1 MEITG
6 ELAAV
11 KPEKTGAIKKYYWLK
26 AFIIALLMGIAA
38 IIPHIIAGNGI
49 FILSNDY
56 GGLFVPQNILISD
69 TLKSGNLFWN
79 WSLDLGGNFMESLGV
94 GNIYTLILALFPSA
108 LVPFLMPWMTVLK
121 IAVSALTASLY
132 LKRHLKRDINVIICS
147 LLYAFSG
154 FQIASIM
161 YYIFADFI
169 SVFPLMLFG
178 LELLAE
184 EKKHGFLLLA
194 SFLNILQGGFVVFY
208 GQVLFLVI
216 YFILKYFNMAML
228 KDTKLFL
235 DRMKSIL
242 FCIIEGALGIFC
254 AGITVVPS
262 LANLL
267 SNSRITD
274 HLRTETFLSISTT
287 NWLQA
292 IRAFMLPAEPM
303 NHMASLEPQNW
314 YSNTAYLPVVG
325 MLLVVAYLMKNHDWK
340 SRLVKF
346 FLVAA
351 VVPLLS
357 SAFMAFSYEPYRRWY
372 YMFSLILALV
382 SGCVLDKFQD
392 YPIYKSFL
400 VNFGILLFYYLL
412 SFACLWQGDLG
423 NMVLHRGIYFT
434 NLLIALAGMTICV
447 ICYWKKAKK
456 TLSIVLSTV
465 IAFGCVLT
473 SSHLWE
479 HHCTEKG
486 SLVYDDYAFNTSD
499 RSYYENAYTFLTET
513 AKDLPTDIL
522 PYRYSFEDIYG
533 YSYYNFAMTKGLPS
547 INSFLTTAHG
557 SISEFYDSLEIGRKN
572 KTKEID
578 NVGKSMLG
586 AKYIVFISVMGET
599 RDEGFDLLNKK
610 TLISGIEIYL
620 YENKNAL
627 PIGFA
632 QDKYL
637 TRSEFDTVDK
647 EYKTTAMINAL
658 IIDDKDEEKV
668 SQVLPHQEN
677 CVYSDLAENIQDV
690 YEDKRKESTIDFEV
704 KDNYFSSTV
713 VTEKERYMFFSVP
726 YDRNWSATV
735 NGKEAEIIKSNGL
748 MAVPVPEGESKVE
761 FRFDY
766 PLFKYA
772 VIISAAGI
780 ALSAVYVLVCLAIRK
795 KRKSSGETDG
805 KSETQS
811 PEDNLASAEQT
822 EQAKPEPASQSDN
835 DQPASEQQPTNES
848 NGQEPPQNP
857 AVQK

>member
-184 EKKHGFLLLA
+184 EKKHGVLLLA
-194 SFLNILQGGFVVFY
+194 CFLNIIMGGIAIFY
-208 GQVLFLVI
+208 GEVLFLVI
-216 YFILKYFNMAML
+216 YFIIKYFNLAML
-228 KDTKLFL
+228 KDVKVFTGKL
-235 DRMKSIL
+235 KNIL
-242 FCIIEGALGIFC
+242 FCIIEGVLGMLC
-254 AGITVVPS
+254 AGITVLPS
-262 LANLL
+262 LMNLL
-267 SNSRITD
+267 GNSRISQ
-274 HLRTETFLSISTT
+274 HIATESYLSFTT
-287 NWLQA
+287 VNWLQV
-292 IRAFMLPAEPM
+292 IKAFLLPAEPM
-303 NHMASLEPQNW
+303 NHNFTLEPFNW
-314 YSNTAYLPVVG
+314 YSNAVYLPVVG
-325 MLLVVAYLMKNHDWK
+325 MVLVVAYLLKKHDWK
-340 SRLVKF
+340 SRLVKL
-346 FLVAA
+346 FLIVS
-351 VVPLLS
+351 VVPLFS

-372 YMFSLILALV
+372 YMFSLILVLV
-382 SGCVLDKFQD
+382 TGCVLEEYQK
-392 YPIYKSFL
+392 YPVYKSS
-400 VNFGILLFYYLL
+400 VINFAILLVYYWLT
-412 SFACLWQGDLG
+412 FACLWQGDLG
-423 NMVLHRGIYFT
+423 NMVLQRELFFV
-434 NLLIALAGMTICV
+434 NLLIALAGIAICV
-447 ICYWKKAKK
+447 ICYWKKLKK
-456 TLSIVLSTV
+456 TLPIILSAVIVYGT
-465 IAFGCVLT
+465 GLT
-473 SSHLWE
+473 SSLLLE
-479 HHCTEKG
+479 HHYTVN
-486 SLVYDDYAFNTSD
+486 SVHAFDSYEFD
-499 RSYYENAYTFLTET
+499 SFDKSYYENVYAFIFET
-513 AKDLPTDIL
+513 VEDLSPDIL
-522 PYRYSFEDIYG
+522 PYRYSFEDYSG
-533 YSYYNFAMTKGLPS
+533 YSYYDFAMVKGLPS

-557 SISEFYDSLEIGRKN
+557 SVTDFYDSISVGRKN
-572 KTKEID
+572 MTAEID
-578 NVGKSMLG
+578 FTGKTLLG
-586 AKYIVFISVMGET
+586 AKYIVSTAKKNDENIKFIE
-599 RDEGFDLLNKK
+599 KK
-610 TLISGIEIYL
+610 TLSSGQEIYF
-620 YENKNAL
+620 YENEYAL
-627 PIGFA
+627 PIGFT

-637 TRSEFDTVDK
+637 RKSEFDLLGQ
-647 EYKTTAMINAL
+647 EYKTAAMINAL
-658 IIDDKDEEKV
+658 VIDDEDEAAV
-668 SQVLPHQEN
+668 SKILPHQEN
-677 CVYSDLAENIQDV
+677 CVYADLSENIKDV
-690 YEDKRKESTIDFEV
+690 FEEKKKESTIDFTVE
-704 KDNYFSSTV
+704 DNYFSATV
-713 VTEKERYMFFSVP
+713 KTEKERYMFFTVP
-726 YDRNWSATV
+726 YDKNWSATV

-780 ALSAVYVLVCLAIRK
+780 ALSAVYVFVCLAVRK

-805 KSETQS
+805 GSETQS
-811 PEDNLASAEQT
+811 PEDNLASAGQT
-822 EQAKPEPASQSDN
+822 EQAKSEPASQSDN
-835 DQPASEQQPTNES
+835 VQPASEQQPTNES
-848 NGQEPPQNP
+848 NGQEPPQNS